1 MRRLRSIANALIGLS
16 ATIAALA
23 LFTVTAIILADV
35 VARAFGRPIYGAQD
49 ITTMA
54 MVLVVFGAM
63 ALCDRRGGHVA
74 VDLFERRFPDRLNR
88 LLDIL
93 WALAAALIFATLA
106 WAALESARLSQML
119 NLATNLI
126 DLPKAWFQWAL
137 AAFAALTALGAAL
150 RAAEL
155 ALRGEDVRSREGDLR

>member
-1 MRRLRSIANALIGLS
+1 MNALTRLS
-16 ATIAALA
+16 ATVAALA
-23 LFTVTAIILADV
+23 LFGVTAIILADV
-35 VARAFGRPIYGAQD
+35 VARAFGRPIYGTQD

-74 VDLFERRFPDRLNR
+74 VDIFERRLPARLNR
-88 LLDIL
+88 VLDIL
-93 WALAAALIFATLA
+93 WALVASLIFATLA
-106 WAALESARLSQML
+106 WAVLESARLSQML
-119 NLATNLI
+119 NLSTNLI

-137 AAFAALTALGAAL
+137 AAFAGLTALGAAL

-155 ALRGEDVRSREGDLR
+155 ALTGEDVRAGEGDLR